1 MKKLVLIT
9 LAGVIAGSALFAQNT
24 NIPAKVIRNCGTEI
38 LSEDY
43 EKWIQP
49 LIEKQQKEAA
59 LSKAAG
65 VNTVFTIPVVFHVIH
80 NGSAVGS
87 SYNISDAQILSQL
100 AVLNEDY
107 RRLNPDTSTTPV
119 AFQPVAA
126 DCEIQFCM
134 AQRDPN
140 GNTTTGIDRINRT
153 TAGFTAPPYLDTY
166 INGTIKPATIWNT
179 SNYLNIWVVPDYY
192 TGSINPNNQLLGH
205 ATFPSGSGLTGITSG
220 TGTTTTDGVVIW
232 YKCVGRVGTLD
243 PSYNKGRT
251 ATHEIGHWLGL
262 RHIWGDGTC
271 ASDFCADTPTQQTAN
286 FSCPSYPHTTCSN
299 GVNGD
304 QFMNYMDYC
313 DDDCL
318 NMFTLNQ
325 KTRMV
330 TALNNA
336 PMRISQRNSIAC
348 TPVGLSENPVLQNVS
363 LFPNPANNSLHVT
376 LGNQMQTS
384 DVNFRILNLL
394 GAEISASKSAFDQL
408 GNYELNVSALSQ
420 GFYMLEINTS
430 YGMKVVKFQV
440 SR

>member
-1 MKKLVLIT
+1 MKKSVLIAIVG
-9 LAGVIAGSALFAQNT
+9 LLSASSLNAQT
-24 NIPAKVIRNCGTEI
+24 KGQSPRVIRNCGTEV
-38 LSEDY
+38 LSDEY

-49 LIEKQQKEAA
+49 LIEKQESEAA
-59 LSKAAG
+59 LGKGTS
-65 VNTVFTIPVVFHVIH
+65 VNTVFTIPVVIHVIH

-87 SYNISDAQILSQL
+87 SYNISDAQILSQI

-107 RRLNPDTSTTPV
+107 RRLNPDTSATPT
-119 AFQPVAA
+119 AFKSVAA
-126 DCEIQFCM
+126 DCEIQFCL

-153 TAGFTAPPYLDTY
+153 TAGFSAPPYTDTY
-166 INGTIKPATIWNT
+166 INTTIKPATIWNT
-179 SNYLNIWVVPDYY
+179 SNYLNIWVVPDY
-192 TGSINPNNQLLGH
+192 TSSGFQLLGH

-232 YKCVGRVGTLD
+232 YKSFGRVGVLD

-271 ASDFCADTPTQQTAN
+271 ASDYCNDTPTQQAAN
-286 FSCPSYPHTTCSN
+286 YYCPTFPHTTCSN
-299 GVNGD
+299 GANGD

-318 NMFTLNQ
+318 NMFSLNQ

-330 TALNNA
+330 TVLNNA
-336 PMRISQRNSIAC
+336 PMRVSQRNSIAC
-348 TPVGLSENPVLQNVS
+348 TPVGIAESPELQNVS
-363 LFPNPANNSLHVT
+363 LFPNPANNALNVMLGQQLNAENVT
-376 LGNQMQTS
+376 
-384 DVNFRILNLL
+384 FRILNMV
-394 GAEISASKSAFDQL
+394 GAEVATRNLSFDSS
-408 GNYELNVSALSQ
+408 GKYELNVSELSQ
-420 GFYMLEINTS
+420 GFYMVEIITS
-430 YGMKVVKFQV
+430 YGRKIEKFQI